1 MAKVRR
7 TCSRSS
13 PVQILLATPR
23 VLNVTDASA
32 KHLILSPRSQ
42 GFYVCTTW
50 GGATVHVATDLTD
63 RVAFIAGNDVETG
76 NPVGS
81 EDFIASRDGG
91 VGVLGV
97 SANSLGN
104 GFGVFGDSESPQ
116 GIGVLGRNSA
126 TSGDPVGV
134 LGATAS
140 HDRGIGVRG
149 RAESQDGSGI
159 GVLGEVESPDGVA
172 VFGNG
177 FRVGVQGIA
186 RAT

>member
-1 MAKVRR
+1 
-7 TCSRSS
+7 
-13 PVQILLATPR
+13 
-23 VLNVTDASA
+23 VTDASA

-63 RVAFIAGNDVETG
+63 RVAFIAENDVETG

-116 GIGVLGRNSA
+116 GIGVLGM
-126 TSGDPVGV
+126 
-134 LGATAS
+134 
-140 HDRGIGVRG
+140 
-149 RAESQDGSGI
+149 
-159 GVLGEVESPDGVA
+159 
-172 VFGNG
+172 
-177 FRVGVQGIA
+177 
-186 RAT
+186 